1 MDWHD
6 LIVVAEVLAQGAVQP
21 QTGRSR
27 QAELRRSV
35 STIYYAAFHAF
46 AENNANTLIGSGPQA
61 HSDPAWELTY
71 RAIDH
76 GRTRARCDDRAAISR
91 FPPEIREM
99 AALFVR
105 LQAMRHRA
113 DYASHETYSR
123 SQVLQLAIETRQSID
138 AFESVDLNQRRSF
151 AAYLLFQERIR

>member
-6 LIVVAEVLAQGAVQP
+6 LIVVAEALAQGAVQP
-21 QTGRSR
+21 QTGRPR

-35 STIYYAAFHAF
+35 STIYYSVFHAF
-46 AENNANTLIGSGPQA
+46 ADNNANTLIGSSPQA

-76 GRTRARCDDRAAISR
+76 GRARARCDDRAAMSR
-91 FPPEIREM
+91 FPPEIKAM

-113 DYASHETYSR
+113 DYASRETYSR

-138 AFESVDLNQRRSF
+138 AFETADPNQRRSF